1 MVKRTHLIIL
11 ASFLLMACH
20 NNVSKDDA
28 PCSQLTDYRIIAEY
42 PCGQIGEI
50 QDAMVYHNHLI
61 VNTLGSASG
70 KYFLLIDLESG
81 NIVNSWG
88 NKGRGPGEFIN
99 VGRQISI
106 RDSTLFFSDNG
117 AKKLVSLNMDEML
130 RERTGVMSSNEYPYT
145 RDFRPAKFLAMK
157 DVVICLGAIDK
168 LRFGMLD
175 RYQNRIIGHNNLYMP
190 HSEDVD
196 GIYVGSVYQSLM
208 QSNPRDEFFV
218 ISLLASD
225 FFEIFK
231 LEGQQ
236 AQRVFVSGD
245 ATMPKMLFKPKMGT
259 NYTIDYENSIAGNV
273 GLAASVDRIFFLYSD
288 ASYAKYSE
296 KGESDHIKCYS
307 WTGEH
312 LEDYTLP
319 FPVSRIVSTENG
331 LICFEEKEDKIV
343 LCEFS
348 FPACPHLVAT
358 PIMKSSGTS
367 PK

>member
-1 MVKRTHLIIL
+1 MVKRTLLFIL
-11 ASFLLMACH
+11 VSFLLMACH
-20 NNVSKDDA
+20 NNASKDNA
-28 PCSQLTDYRIIAEY
+28 TCFQLTDYRIIAEY

-50 QDAMVYHNHLI
+50 QDAIVYHNHLI

-70 KYFLLIDLESG
+70 KYFHLIDLESG

-106 RDSTLFFSDNG
+106 RDSLLFFSDNG
-117 AKKLVSLNMDEML
+117 AKKIVSLNMDEML
-130 RERTGVMSSNEYPYT
+130 RERTETMSSNEYPYT

-168 LRFGMLD
+168 LRFGILD
-175 RYQNRIIGHNNLYMP
+175 RSQNRIIGHANLYMP
-190 HSEDVD
+190 HAEEVD

-208 QSNPRDEFFV
+208 QSNPRDELFV

-225 FFEIFK
+225 YFEIFK
-231 LEGQQ
+231 LEGQL
-236 AQRVFVSGD
+236 AQRIFVSGD
-245 ATMPKMLFKPKMGT
+245 ATMPKMLLKPKMGT
-259 NYTIDYENSIAGNV
+259 NYTIDYENSIAGNI
-273 GLAASVDRIFFLYSD
+273 GLATNEDRIFFLYSD

-312 LEDYTLP
+312 TEDYTLP
-319 FPVSRIVSTENG
+319 FPVSRIVTTENG
-331 LICFEEKEDKIV
+331 LLCFVEKADKMV
-343 LCEFS
+343 LCEFRFRS
-348 FPACPHLVAT
+348 RVGL
-358 PIMKSSGTS
+358 
-367 PK
+367 